1 MGDGGV
7 GPGVGDE
14 VGAGEVGHGNAE
26 AGGQA
31 VLGHAGEGVAVLELG
46 VDDAQSVVRVAL
58 ARVDNPACMQN
69 SKRFVYSKKN
79 GIAHQRRFASNS
91 PPHNESTTPPPKRD
105 DSPKYRSGT
114 AIMKAKMAE
123 MHMKRHMPQIYL
135 SK

>member
-14 VGAGEVGHGNAE
+14 VGAGEVGHGHAE

-58 ARVDNPACMQN
+58 ARVDNPTCRIVKGLFIARTR
-69 SKRFVYSKKN
+69 SKGSVNLPQGSVNLDVLCYFSKKKIEN
-79 GIAHQRRFASNS
+79 FENFSVNFLKIF
-91 PPHNESTTPPPKRD
+91 
-105 DSPKYRSGT
+105 
-114 AIMKAKMAE
+114 
-123 MHMKRHMPQIYL
+123 
-135 SK
+135 